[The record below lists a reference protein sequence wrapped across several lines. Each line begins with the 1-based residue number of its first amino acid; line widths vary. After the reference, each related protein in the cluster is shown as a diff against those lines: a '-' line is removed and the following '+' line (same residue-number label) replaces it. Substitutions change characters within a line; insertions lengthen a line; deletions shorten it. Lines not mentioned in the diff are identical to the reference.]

1 MIEFLIALLIVGIPT
16 VIFVTA
22 VLTIEHFR
30 DKRVAKRMWE
40 EYMSERG
47 GKQ

>member
-22 VLTIEHFR
+22 VLTSEHFR
-30 DKRVAKRMWE
+30 DKRVAKRLLE
-40 EYMSERG
+40 EHMSKRG